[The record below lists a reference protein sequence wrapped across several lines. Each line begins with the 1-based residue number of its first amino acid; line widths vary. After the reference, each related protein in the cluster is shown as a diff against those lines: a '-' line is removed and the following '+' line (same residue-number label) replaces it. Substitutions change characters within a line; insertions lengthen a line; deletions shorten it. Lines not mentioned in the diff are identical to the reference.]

1 MLTPE
6 ELKSRLQKTRLL
18 LTDVDGVLTD
28 GMVTIGES
36 GELKQFHIQDG
47 LGLRFLQKAGIKVGW
62 ISNRWSPAT
71 SMRAR
76 ELKIDFLFQQ
86 APGGK
91 VTAAREI
98 LAETRLEFEHV
109 CYAGDDLVDL
119 ALMREAGVGIAV
131 ANAVDEVKQRADYIT
146 RAPGGGGAVREI
158 VELILKAQGKW
169 EALVEE
175 YLAES

>member
-76 ELKIDFLFQQ
+76 ELKIDFLLQE
-86 APGGK
+86 PGGK
-91 VTAAREI
+91 LTAAREI
-98 LAETRLEFEHV
+98 LAETRLEFEQV

-119 ALMREAGVGIAV
+119 TLILRAGVGIAV
-131 ANAVDEVKQRADYIT
+131 ANAVEEVKQRADYIT

-158 VELILKAQGKW
+158 VEMILKAQGKW